1 MIMDTQQVMVH
12 GWISQDGSLEVAEKL
27 NLPPDPVDITVQ
39 PAAARLPRR
48 DTFEVLQE
56 IWAERA
62 ALGLKAR
69 SAEEIDAEIN
79 ALRNDSEEEIAEVE
93 RLYQNVRRRK
103 G

>member
-1 MIMDTQQVMVH
+1 MIMDAQQVTVH
-12 GWISQDGSLEVAEKL
+12 GWISQDGRLEVAEKL
-27 NLPPDPVDITVQ
+27 NLPPGPVDITVQ
-39 PAAARLPRR
+39 PAARLPRR